1 MAAVADPVGARRTDH
16 APHAERSLLTFSAVV
31 FLALHP
37 TTLVA
42 EEASGM
48 AEILTQIQKIPHDPN
63 PLGIFPAQLIR
74 LKEYKA
80 PFQLRQYQASM
91 ARR

>member
-1 MAAVADPVGARRTDH
+1 MHLTLS
-16 APHAERSLLTFSAVV
+16 RSLLTFSAVV